1 MKKYLNLL
9 AVVMLLSLLNS
20 CDTTNSEGPDTGD
33 DRDKYVGTW
42 LFTENSPA
50 RQPSS
55 TYTAVISKDPSNSS
69 QVLISNF
76 TGVGSGSSDAYGIVT
91 SGSISVP
98 QQNIATDY
106 KVEGFGSS
114 STSTKM
120 NWTYSVTAGG
130 SKDDYSATATKQN

>member
-1 MKKYLNLL
+1 MQRYFKLL
-9 AVVMLLSLLNS
+9 ATIMFISLINS
-20 CDTTNSEGPDTGD
+20 CDTTNSEGPDTND

-42 LFTENSPA
+42 LFAESSSSRGPN
-50 RQPSS
+50 S

-76 TGVGSGSSDAYGIVT
+76 TGFGSGSSDASGIVT
-91 SGSISVP
+91 SSSISVT

-106 KVEGFGSS
+106 VVEGFGSL
-114 STSTKM
+114 STSSKM

-130 SKDDYSATATKQN
+130 TKDVYTAIATKQ

>member
-1 MKKYLNLL
+1 MKNYLNLL
-9 AVVMLLSLLNS
+9 AVVLLFLLASS
-20 CDTTNSEGPDTGD
+20 CDTTNTEGPETGD

-42 LFTENSPA
+42 LFIENSST
-50 RQPSS
+50 RQPNS

-76 TGVGSGSSDAYGIVT
+76 TGVGSGSTDAYGIVT
-91 SGSISVP
+91 STSISVP

-106 KVEGFGSS
+106 KVEGFGNS

-130 SKDDYSATATKQN
+130 TKDDYSATATKQN